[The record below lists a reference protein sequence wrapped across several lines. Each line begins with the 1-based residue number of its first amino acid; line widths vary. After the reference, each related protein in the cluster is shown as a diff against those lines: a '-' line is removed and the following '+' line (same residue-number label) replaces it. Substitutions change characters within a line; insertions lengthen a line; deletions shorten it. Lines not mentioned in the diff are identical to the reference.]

1 MFDTGLT
8 AYWIEP
14 ASPHGPLGIGVTAWS
29 IDDALRIASRLGY
42 GIWLP
47 DDRSQVRFTT
57 DVQVHT
63 LDPYVRRHMGPI
75 VVRGL
80 WYPFISVGVPPWT
93 DA

>member
-29 IDDALRIASRLGY
+29 IDDALRIAQRMGY
-42 GIWLP
+42 GKHLP
-47 DDRSQVRFTT
+47 EDPTQVRFVA
-57 DVQVHT
+57 DLQVLT
-63 LDPYVRRHMGPI
+63 LAPYVRRHMGPA

-80 WYPFISVGVPPWT
+80 WYPFTTVGLPPWA